1 MNGLGDMGI
10 INVNHLKFKYSEE
23 LPEILKDI
31 TFNVQLG
38 EWLAI
43 VGHNGSGKSTLAK
56 LVDGLLEPESGEIKI
71 LGETLTDNNVW
82 QLRENIGLVF
92 QNPDN
97 QFVGATVAD
106 DVAFGMENRTFK
118 RETMQNRVKDA
129 LSQVGMTG
137 FEAREPGSLSGGQK
151 QRVAIAGIIAVLPK
165 ILILDEAT
173 SMLDPKGR
181 EEILK
186 IIRKLKDEHDL
197 TVISIT
203 HDIEEASHANRV
215 LVINDG
221 FIVEEGTPE
230 SIFEKENELLN
241 IGLDIP
247 YSARLKRSLKA
258 LGVSVPDGYLND
270 KEMSDWLCQSRLTK

>member
-1 MNGLGDMGI
+1 MGI
-10 INVNHLKFKYSEE
+10 IDVNHLKFKYSEE

-31 TFNVQLG
+31 TFNVQQG

-106 DVAFGMENRTFK
+106 DVAFGMENRAFK
-118 RETMQNRVKDA
+118 RETMQSRVKDA

-221 FIVEEGTPE
+221 VIVEEGTPE
-230 SIFEKENELLN
+230 NIFEKENELLN

>member
-10 INVNHLKFKYSEE
+10 IDVNHLKFKYSEE

-31 TFNVQLG
+31 TFNVQQG

-106 DVAFGMENRTFK
+106 DVAFGMENRAFK
-118 RETMQNRVKDA
+118 RETMQSRVKDA

-137 FEAREPGSLSGGQK
+137 FEAREPGSLSGGQNNES
-151 QRVAIAGIIAVLPK
+151 L
-165 ILILDEAT
+165 L
-173 SMLDPKGR
+173 
-181 EEILK
+181 
-186 IIRKLKDEHDL
+186 
-197 TVISIT
+197 
-203 HDIEEASHANRV
+203 
-215 LVINDG
+215 LV
-221 FIVEEGTPE
+221 
-230 SIFEKENELLN
+230 
-241 IGLDIP
+241 
-247 YSARLKRSLKA
+247 
-258 LGVSVPDGYLND
+258 
-270 KEMSDWLCQSRLTK
+270 